1 MKAGSGTLSL
11 AGTNT
16 YTGGTTINAGTLK
29 IDNSSTGD
37 VLSDIGFVTL
47 ANVNG
52 ATLNLN
58 GKTETIGSLSG
69 GGASGGN
76 ITLGTGGALT
86 VNQTT
91 NTSYNGAISGDGSF
105 TKTSYGVLT
114 LNGVN
119 TYTGAT
125 TLSGGEVVIGVS
137 NAIPNTSLVFA
148 NAARLLLI
156 HDGVSAEIGSL
167 TSEGVTG
174 SVIWLYNRSVLT
186 VNQSVDRNYDG
197 SIISNVMGSVVKN
210 LSGTLTLRGT
220 NTYLGGTTI
229 NAGTL
234 RIDGSSS
241 LNNGDYRGSIT
252 NNGILRYS
260 SSTPQYLRGTYSGSG
275 TLSDDTSN
283 LNFI

>member
-1 MKAGSGTLSL
+1 M
-11 AGTNT
+11 
-16 YTGGTTINAGTLK
+16 
-29 IDNSSTGD
+29 
-37 VLSDIGFVTL
+37 
-47 ANVNG
+47 
-52 ATLNLN
+52 
-58 GKTETIGSLSG
+58 
-69 GGASGGN
+69 
-76 ITLGTGGALT
+76 
-86 VNQTT
+86 
-91 NTSYNGAISGDGSF
+91 
-105 TKTSYGVLT
+105 
-114 LNGVN
+114 
-119 TYTGAT
+119 
-125 TLSGGEVVIGVS
+125 
-137 NAIPNTSLVFA
+137 
-148 NAARLLLI
+148 I

-241 LNNGDYRGSIT
+241 LNNGDYMGSIT